1 MMAAMASGQPSQKYK
16 ADVKEKKEK
25 LTMEKILQ
33 NESFKNTAPKF
44 KSDVKT
50 DLKRFRTAVQKQTL
64 EKGELSQ
71 HQVGYFSPQ
80 FHIFKFG
87 VLVR

>member
-1 MMAAMASGQPSQKYK
+1 
-16 ADVKEKKEK
+16 
-25 LTMEKILQ
+25 MEKILQ

-71 HQVGYFSPQ
+71 HQVGYFSPL
-80 FHIFKFG
+80 FIFLS
-87 VLVR
+87 LVFLSDNPEDGRREES